1 MAAMVPTADQLL
13 SQLSAVAQRYNQEY
27 RGEGTALPPEV
38 ESMAVFQEW
47 RSGKLQ
53 GKIASP
59 FWELGTPKK
68 REQCLDLG
76 CGISFLVYPWREWDA
91 FFYGQD
97 ISAVAR
103 DALMSRA
110 PQLNSKLFKGVR
122 LKPAHELEYEPHSFD
137 RVFATGFSC
146 YYPLAYWESVLSQ
159 VKKVLKPQSPFVFD
173 ILNPEAELSE
183 NWAILET
190 YLGAEVF
197 LEPIDRWEALLRSS
211 GCKIIKQQPGTLFN
225 LYQISWH

>member
-1 MAAMVPTADQLL
+1 MSQTTDLP

-27 RGEGTALPPEV
+27 QGKGMSLPAEV
-38 ESMAVFQEW
+38 ESMPIFQDW

-53 GKIASP
+53 GKITSP

-68 REQCLDLG
+68 RERCLDLG

-97 ISAVAR
+97 ISSVAR
-103 DALMSRA
+103 DALTSRA

-122 LKPAHELEYEPHSFD
+122 LKPAHDLDYEPHFFD

-146 YYPLAYWESVLSQ
+146 YYSLEYWATVLSQ
-159 VKKVLKPQSPFVFD
+159 VKKVLKPQGVFVFD
-173 ILNPEAELSE
+173 VLDPEIELSE

-197 LEPIDRWEALLRSS
+197 LEPLDRWEAMIQSV
-211 GCKIIKQQPGTLFN
+211 GCKIIKKKPGTLFQ
-225 LYQISWH
+225 LYQVAWKS

>member
-1 MAAMVPTADQLL
+1 MDSPADQLL

-27 RGEGTALPPEV
+27 RGEAIALPPEV

-68 REQCLDLG
+68 REHCLDLG
-76 CGISFLVYPWREWDA
+76 CGIGFLVYPWREWDA

-97 ISAVAR
+97 ISSVAR

-122 LKPAHELEYEPHSFD
+122 LKPAHELDYEPHSFD

-146 YYPLAYWESVLSQ
+146 YYPLAYWETVLSQ

-173 ILNPEAELSE
+173 VLDPEAELSE

-190 YLGAEVF
+190 YLGTEVF
-197 LEPIDRWEALLRSS
+197 LEPIDHWEALLRSL
-211 GCKIIKQQPGTLFN
+211 GCKILKKQPGNLFQ
-225 LYQISWH
+225 LYQVVWA